1 MERRPINRSIQSM
14 TDGLPEVPPTEVV
27 VEKHSET
34 TRQEPTPMSDED
46 WAKEIEREKAE
57 QEVVLKKLEAE
68 EKAVA
73 ETNTAVKEE
82 NTVVKEVQQRES
94 QDAQK
99 IAELEKQLAALKAQQ
114 VKAAQESPNVPPT
127 SQIKQKPAE
136 PKQSAQPNPTHPFE
150 KLQQDELGA
159 SLSQS
164 TSEIRDPK
172 EETVD
177 PIQKKHDEIAA
188 KNNCSSRV
196 FTDNGTEDDLD
207 NAIITYDREDQR
219 DDAAKEEAPS
229 PGIVAMTL
237 CAQVGQKTKQ
247 ARMMNRYIK
256 ELEKLN
262 QKFEILSE
270 SVLRL
275 SKITPRIPK
284 SDKAGP
290 IHLSGDTAK
299 IAVLSRTQGLYR
311 IMLYNSGFWVTV
323 RPITVSDASAF
334 VHEVDNDFK
343 ELGRILGGQFHLV
356 LGAYLKQ
363 KVLEILP
370 NVIISSNLEDWD
382 QPDILGEAI
391 SMQDYDTI
399 LWGICCSMYK
409 DGIGIGVHC
418 TNMDCRHVDNNQYV
432 DLTKACY
439 INPDVFNEEAM
450 AWMRDTRTT
459 RTLDDC
465 IRYRNS
471 ILKSTKTLPVDD
483 GRVMIHM
490 HVPSIQTYT
499 KRSIELIGKMQAAIY
514 RAKTRKNQELQN
526 QVIFHIYKMLAPW
539 ISSIVYKNEGDSDVV
554 IEGYDA
560 ICADLEARADQDH
573 TLYSKL
579 EEYIRDTKC
588 SMYCLTSIE
597 CPKCH
602 KKPNLNSEG
611 LFPLD
616 VEYLFFG
623 LTCLKLEQTGA
634 QL

>member
-1 MERRPINRSIQSM
+1 
-14 TDGLPEVPPTEVV
+14 
-27 VEKHSET
+27 
-34 TRQEPTPMSDED
+34 MS
-46 WAKEIEREKAE
+46 
-57 QEVVLKKLEAE
+57 
-68 EKAVA
+68 
-73 ETNTAVKEE
+73 
-82 NTVVKEVQQRES
+82 
-94 QDAQK
+94 
-99 IAELEKQLAALKAQQ
+99 
-114 VKAAQESPNVPPT
+114 
-127 SQIKQKPAE
+127 
-136 PKQSAQPNPTHPFE
+136 
-150 KLQQDELGA
+150 
-159 SLSQS
+159 
-164 TSEIRDPK
+164 
-172 EETVD
+172 
-177 PIQKKHDEIAA
+177 
-188 KNNCSSRV
+188 
-196 FTDNGTEDDLD
+196 
-207 NAIITYDREDQR
+207 
-219 DDAAKEEAPS
+219 
-229 PGIVAMTL
+229 L

-247 ARMMNRYIK
+247 ARMMNRYIT
-256 ELEKLN
+256 ELEQLN
-262 QKFEILSE
+262 QKFEHLSE
-270 SVLRL
+270 NVLRL
-275 SKITPRIPK
+275 SKITPRLPK
-284 SDKAGP
+284 NDKTTP
-290 IHLSGDTAK
+290 IHLSGDAAK

-311 IMLYNSGFWVTV
+311 IMLYNSGFWITV

-334 VHEVDNDFK
+334 VHEVDTDFK

-356 LGAYLKQ
+356 LSAYLKQ

-370 NVIISSNLEDWD
+370 NVIVSSNLEDWD

-391 SMQDYDTI
+391 SMHDYDTI
-399 LWGICCSMYK
+399 LWGICCSMYR

-418 TNMDCRHVDNNQYV
+418 TNMECRHTDTNQYV

-439 INPDVFNEEAM
+439 INPDVFNEAAM
-450 AWMRDTRTT
+450 VWMRDTRTT

-465 IRYRNS
+465 LKYRNV
-471 ILKSTKTLPVDD
+471 ILKSSRTIPMEDNK
-483 GRVMIHM
+483 VMIHM
-490 HVPSIQTYT
+490 RVPSIQTYT
-499 KRSIELIGKMQAAIY
+499 KRSIELIGKMQSAIY

-539 ISSIVYKNEGDSDVV
+539 ISSIVYKNETDADVV

>member
-1 MERRPINRSIQSM
+1 MERRPINRVVQPM
-14 TDGLPEVPPTEVV
+14 EDGLPEVPPTEVIV
-27 VEKHSET
+27 DKHPEPQPS
-34 TRQEPTPMSDED
+34 EPTPSAVTDED
-46 WAKEIEREKAE
+46 WAEEIEREKAE
-57 QEVVLKKLEAE
+57 QEAVLKKLAEE
-68 EKAVA
+68 EKATEQKVT
-73 ETNTAVKEE
+73 ET
-82 NTVVKEVQQRES
+82 QQHEM
-94 QDAQK
+94 QADQK
-99 IAELEKQLAALKAQQ
+99 IAELERQLAELKAQQ
-114 VKAAQESPNVPPT
+114 AKPVQEPP
-127 SQIKQKPAE
+127 KPQPQPVAPKE
-136 PKQSAQPNPTHPFE
+136 PKQEAQQPAPSAPVNPLE
-150 KLQQDELGA
+150 KLQQDELGGT
-159 SLSQS
+159 LSQN
-164 TSEIRDPK
+164 TPEVNAPK
-172 EETVD
+172 EEIVD
-177 PIQKKHDEIAA
+177 PVQKKHDEIAT
-188 KNNCSSRV
+188 KNNCSNRV

-219 DDAAKEEAPS
+219 DEEAKEESPS
-229 PGIVAMTL
+229 PGIIAMSL
-237 CAQVGQKTKQ
+237 CAQAGQKTKQ
-247 ARMMNRYIK
+247 ARMMNRYINELK
-256 ELEKLN
+256 ELN
-262 QKFEILSE
+262 QKFEILTE

-275 SKITPRIPK
+275 SKITPRLPK
-284 SDKAGP
+284 NDKTTP
-290 IHLSGDTAK
+290 IHLSGDAAK

-311 IMLYNSGFWVTV
+311 IMLYNSGFWITV
-323 RPITVSDASAF
+323 RPLTVSDASAF

-370 NVIISSNLEDWD
+370 NVIVSSNLEDWD
-382 QPDILGEAI
+382 QPDVLGEAI
-391 SMQDYDTI
+391 SMHDYDTI
-399 LWGICCSMYK
+399 LWGICCSMYR

-418 TNMDCRHVDNNQYV
+418 TNMECRHIDANQYV

-450 AWMRDTRTT
+450 TWMRDTRVN

-465 IRYRNS
+465 LRYRNT
-471 ILKSTKTLPVDD
+471 ILKSTKTLPMDD
-483 GRVMIHM
+483 NKVLIHM
-490 HVPSIQTYT
+490 RVPSIQTYT
-499 KRSIELIGKMQAAIY
+499 KRSVELIGKMQSAIY

-539 ISSIVYKNEGDSDVV
+539 ISSIVYKNESDADVV

-560 ICADLEARADQDH
+560 ICADLEARAEQDH

>member
-1 MERRPINRSIQSM
+1 MERRPINRVVQPM
-14 TDGLPEVPPTEVV
+14 EDGLPEVPPTEVIV
-27 VEKHSET
+27 DKHPEPQPS
-34 TRQEPTPMSDED
+34 EPTSSAATDED

-57 QEVVLKKLEAE
+57 QEAVLKKLAEE
-68 EKAVA
+68 EKATEQKVA
-73 ETNTAVKEE
+73 ET
-82 NTVVKEVQQRES
+82 QQHEM
-94 QDAQK
+94 QADQK
-99 IAELEKQLAALKAQQ
+99 IAELERQLAELKALQAKP
-114 VKAAQESPNVPPT
+114 VQEP
-127 SQIKQKPAE
+127 QKPQPQPVAPKE
-136 PKQSAQPNPTHPFE
+136 PKQEAQQPAPSAPVNPLE
-150 KLQQDELGA
+150 KLQQDELGGT
-159 SLSQS
+159 LSQN
-164 TSEIRDPK
+164 TPEANAPK
-172 EETVD
+172 EEIVD
-177 PIQKKHDEIAA
+177 PVQKKHDEIAT
-188 KNNCSSRV
+188 KNNCSNRV

-219 DDAAKEEAPS
+219 DEEAKEESPS
-229 PGIVAMTL
+229 PGIIAMSL
-237 CAQVGQKTKQ
+237 CAQAGQKTKQ
-247 ARMMNRYIK
+247 ARMMNRYINELK
-256 ELEKLN
+256 ELN
-262 QKFEILSE
+262 QKFEILTE

-275 SKITPRIPK
+275 SKITPRLPK
-284 SDKAGP
+284 NDKTTP
-290 IHLSGDTAK
+290 IHLSGDAAK

-311 IMLYNSGFWVTV
+311 IMLYNSGFWITV
-323 RPITVSDASAF
+323 RPLTVSDASAF

-370 NVIISSNLEDWD
+370 NVIVSSNLEDWD
-382 QPDILGEAI
+382 QPDVLGEAI
-391 SMQDYDTI
+391 SMHDYDTI
-399 LWGICCSMYK
+399 LWGICCSMYR

-418 TNMDCRHVDNNQYV
+418 TNMECRHIDANQYV

-450 AWMRDTRTT
+450 TWMRDTRVN

-465 IRYRNS
+465 LRYRNT
-471 ILKSTKTLPVDD
+471 ILKSTKTLPMDD
-483 GRVMIHM
+483 NKVLIHM
-490 HVPSIQTYT
+490 RVPSIQTYT
-499 KRSIELIGKMQAAIY
+499 KRSVELIGKMQSAIY

-539 ISSIVYKNEGDSDVV
+539 ISSIVYKNESDADVV

-560 ICADLEARADQDH
+560 ICADLEARAEQDH

>member
-1 MERRPINRSIQSM
+1 MERRPINRVVQPM
-14 TDGLPEVPPTEVV
+14 EDGLPEVPPTEVIV
-27 VEKHSET
+27 DKHPEPQPS
-34 TRQEPTPMSDED
+34 EPTPSAVTDED

-57 QEVVLKKLEAE
+57 QEAVLKKLAEE
-68 EKAVA
+68 EKATEQKVT
-73 ETNTAVKEE
+73 ET
-82 NTVVKEVQQRES
+82 QQHEM
-94 QDAQK
+94 QADQK
-99 IAELEKQLAALKAQQ
+99 IAELERQLAELKAQQ
-114 VKAAQESPNVPPT
+114 AKPVQEPP
-127 SQIKQKPAE
+127 KPQPQPVAPKE
-136 PKQSAQPNPTHPFE
+136 PKQEAQQPAPSAPVNPLE
-150 KLQQDELGA
+150 KLQQDELGGT
-159 SLSQS
+159 LSQN
-164 TSEIRDPK
+164 TPEANAPK
-172 EETVD
+172 EEIVD
-177 PIQKKHDEIAA
+177 PVQKKHDEIAT
-188 KNNCSSRV
+188 KNNCSNRV

-219 DDAAKEEAPS
+219 DEEAKEESPS
-229 PGIVAMTL
+229 PGIIAMSL
-237 CAQVGQKTKQ
+237 CAQAGQKTKQ
-247 ARMMNRYIK
+247 ARMMNRYLNELK
-256 ELEKLN
+256 ELN
-262 QKFEILSE
+262 QKFEILTE

-275 SKITPRIPK
+275 SKITPRLPK
-284 SDKAGP
+284 NDKTTP
-290 IHLSGDTAK
+290 IHLSGDAAK

-311 IMLYNSGFWVTV
+311 IMLYNSGFWITV
-323 RPITVSDASAF
+323 RPLTVSDASAF

-370 NVIISSNLEDWD
+370 NVIVSSNLEDWD
-382 QPDILGEAI
+382 QPDVLGEAI
-391 SMQDYDTI
+391 SMHDYDTI
-399 LWGICCSMYK
+399 LWGICCSMYR

-418 TNMDCRHVDNNQYV
+418 TNMECRHIDANQYV

-450 AWMRDTRTT
+450 TWMRDTRVN

-465 IRYRNS
+465 LRYRNT
-471 ILKSTKTLPVDD
+471 ILKSTKTLPMDD
-483 GRVMIHM
+483 NKVLIHM
-490 HVPSIQTYT
+490 RVPSIQTYT
-499 KRSIELIGKMQAAIY
+499 KRSVELIGKMQSAIY

-539 ISSIVYKNEGDSDVV
+539 ISSIVYKNESDADVV

-560 ICADLEARADQDH
+560 ICADLEARAEQDH

>member
-1 MERRPINRSIQSM
+1 MERRPINRVVQPM
-14 TDGLPEVPPTEVV
+14 EDGLPEVPPTEVIV
-27 VEKHSET
+27 DKHPEPQPS
-34 TRQEPTPMSDED
+34 EPTPSAVTDED

-57 QEVVLKKLEAE
+57 QEAVLKKLAEE
-68 EKAVA
+68 EKATEQKVA
-73 ETNTAVKEE
+73 ETQQH
-82 NTVVKEVQQRES
+82 EVQTG
-94 QDAQK
+94 QK
-99 IAELEKQLAALKAQQ
+99 IAELERQLAELKALQAKP
-114 VKAAQESPNVPPT
+114 VQEPP
-127 SQIKQKPAE
+127 KPQEQPVAPKD
-136 PKQSAQPNPTHPFE
+136 PKQEAQQPAPSAPVNPLE
-150 KLQQDELGA
+150 KLQQDELGGT
-159 SLSQS
+159 LSQN
-164 TSEIRDPK
+164 TPEANAPK
-172 EETVD
+172 EEIVD
-177 PIQKKHDEIAA
+177 PVQKKHDEIAT
-188 KNNCSSRV
+188 KNNCSNRV

-219 DDAAKEEAPS
+219 DEEAKEESPS
-229 PGIVAMTL
+229 PGIIAMSL
-237 CAQVGQKTKQ
+237 CAQAGQKTKQ
-247 ARMMNRYIK
+247 ARMMNRYINELK
-256 ELEKLN
+256 ELN
-262 QKFEILSE
+262 QKFEILTE

-275 SKITPRIPK
+275 SKITPRLPK
-284 SDKAGP
+284 NDKTTP
-290 IHLSGDTAK
+290 IHLSGDAAK

-311 IMLYNSGFWVTV
+311 IMLYNSGFWITV
-323 RPITVSDASAF
+323 RPLTVSDASAF

-370 NVIISSNLEDWD
+370 NVIVSSNLEDWD
-382 QPDILGEAI
+382 QPDVLGEAI
-391 SMQDYDTI
+391 SMHDYDTI
-399 LWGICCSMYK
+399 LWGICCSMYR

-418 TNMDCRHVDNNQYV
+418 TNMECRHIDANQYV

-450 AWMRDTRTT
+450 TWMRDTRVN

-465 IRYRNS
+465 LRYRNT
-471 ILKSTKTLPVDD
+471 ILKSTKTLPMDD
-483 GRVMIHM
+483 NKVLIHM
-490 HVPSIQTYT
+490 RVPSIQTYT
-499 KRSIELIGKMQAAIY
+499 KRSVELIGKMQSAIY

-539 ISSIVYKNEGDSDVV
+539 ISSIVYKNESDADVV

-560 ICADLEARADQDH
+560 ICADLEARAEQDH

>member
-1 MERRPINRSIQSM
+1 MERRPINRVVQPM
-14 TDGLPEVPPTEVV
+14 EDGLPEVPPTEVV
-27 VEKHSET
+27 VDKRPEPKSSE
-34 TRQEPTPMSDED
+34 PVASVMSDDD
-46 WAKEIEREKAE
+46 WAKEIEKEKAE
-57 QEVVLKKLEAE
+57 QEAVLKKLEE
-68 EKAVA
+68 
-73 ETNTAVKEE
+73 EE
-82 NTVVKEVQQRES
+82 NATEQKVAEVQQHDT
-94 QDAQK
+94 QADQK
-99 IAELEKQLAALKAQQ
+99 IAELERQLAELKAQQ
-114 VKAAQESPNVPPT
+114 AKPTVQEQPKVTATP
-127 SQIKQKPAE
+127 KPE
-136 PKQSAQPNPTHPFE
+136 PKKEEPQQSAPSDPMNPFE
-150 KLQQDELGA
+150 KLQKDELGGN
-159 SLSQS
+159 LSK
-164 TSEIRDPK
+164 PK
-172 EETVD
+172 TEVNTPTEESVD
-177 PIQKKHDEIAA
+177 PVQKKHEEIAT
-188 KNNCSSRV
+188 KNNCSNRV

-219 DDAAKEEAPS
+219 DEDTKEETPS
-229 PGIVAMTL
+229 PGIIAMSL
-237 CAQVGQKTKQ
+237 CAQAGQKTKQ
-247 ARMMNRYIK
+247 ARMMNRYIN
-256 ELEKLN
+256 ELEKMN

-270 SVLRL
+270 SILRL
-275 SKITPRIPK
+275 SKITPRLPK
-284 SDKAGP
+284 NDKTTP
-290 IHLSGDTAK
+290 IHLSGDAAK

-311 IMLYNSGFWVTV
+311 IMLYNSGFWITV

-382 QPDILGEAI
+382 QPDVLGEAI
-391 SMQDYDTI
+391 SMHDYDTI
-399 LWGICCSMYK
+399 LWGICCSMYR

-418 TNMDCRHVDNNQYV
+418 TNMECRHVDTNQYV

-439 INPDVFNEEAM
+439 INPDVFNAEAM
-450 AWMRDTRTT
+450 EWMRDTRTT

-465 IRYRNS
+465 LKYRNV
-471 ILKSTKTLPVDD
+471 ILKSTKTLPMENNK
-483 GRVMIHM
+483 VMIHM
-490 HVPSIQTYT
+490 RVPSLQTYT
-499 KRSIELIGKMQAAIY
+499 KRSVELIGKMQSAIY
-514 RAKTRKNQELQN
+514 RAKTRQNQELQN

-539 ISSIVYKNEGDSDVV
+539 ISSIVYKNEADADVV

-560 ICADLEARADQDH
+560 ICADLEARAEQDH
-573 TLYSKL
+573 TLYSQL

>member
-1 MERRPINRSIQSM
+1 MERRPINRVVQPM
-14 TDGLPEVPPTEVV
+14 EDGLPEVPPTEVIV
-27 VEKHSET
+27 DKHPEPQPS
-34 TRQEPTPMSDED
+34 EPTPSAVTDED

-57 QEVVLKKLEAE
+57 QEAVLKKLAEE
-68 EKAVA
+68 EKATEQKVA
-73 ETNTAVKEE
+73 ETQQH
-82 NTVVKEVQQRES
+82 EVQA
-94 QDAQK
+94 DQK
-99 IAELEKQLAALKAQQ
+99 IAELERQLAELKALQAKP
-114 VKAAQESPNVPPT
+114 VQEPP
-127 SQIKQKPAE
+127 KPQPVAPKE
-136 PKQSAQPNPTHPFE
+136 PKQEAQQPAPSTSVNPLE
-150 KLQQDELGA
+150 KLQQDELGGT
-159 SLSQS
+159 LSQN
-164 TSEIRDPK
+164 TPEANAPK
-172 EETVD
+172 EEIVD
-177 PIQKKHDEIAA
+177 PVQKKHDEIAT
-188 KNNCSSRV
+188 KNNCSNRV

-219 DDAAKEEAPS
+219 DEEAKEESPS
-229 PGIVAMTL
+229 PGIIAMSL
-237 CAQVGQKTKQ
+237 CAQAGQKTKQ
-247 ARMMNRYIK
+247 ARMMNRYINELK
-256 ELEKLN
+256 ELN
-262 QKFEILSE
+262 QKFEILTE

-275 SKITPRIPK
+275 SKITPRLPK
-284 SDKAGP
+284 NDKTTP
-290 IHLSGDTAK
+290 IHLSGDAAK

-311 IMLYNSGFWVTV
+311 IMLYNSGFWITV
-323 RPITVSDASAF
+323 RPLTVSDASSF

-370 NVIISSNLEDWD
+370 NVIVSSNLEDWD
-382 QPDILGEAI
+382 QPDVLGEAI
-391 SMQDYDTI
+391 SMHDYDTI
-399 LWGICCSMYK
+399 LWGICCSMYR

-418 TNMDCRHVDNNQYV
+418 TNMECRHIDANQYV

-450 AWMRDTRTT
+450 TWMRDTRVN

-465 IRYRNS
+465 LRYRNT
-471 ILKSTKTLPVDD
+471 ILKSTKTLPMDD
-483 GRVMIHM
+483 NKVLIHM
-490 HVPSIQTYT
+490 RVPSIQTYT
-499 KRSIELIGKMQAAIY
+499 KRSVELIGKMQSAIY

-539 ISSIVYKNEGDSDVV
+539 ISSIVYKNESDADVV

-560 ICADLEARADQDH
+560 ICADLEARAEQDH

>member
-1 MERRPINRSIQSM
+1 MERRPINRVVQPM
-14 TDGLPEVPPTEVV
+14 EDGLPEVPPTEVIV
-27 VEKHSET
+27 DKHPEPQPS
-34 TRQEPTPMSDED
+34 EPTPSAVTDED

-57 QEVVLKKLEAE
+57 QEAVLKKLAEE
-68 EKAVA
+68 EKATEQKVT
-73 ETNTAVKEE
+73 ET
-82 NTVVKEVQQRES
+82 QQHEM
-94 QDAQK
+94 QADQK
-99 IAELEKQLAALKAQQ
+99 IAELERQLAELKAQQ
-114 VKAAQESPNVPPT
+114 AKPVQEPP
-127 SQIKQKPAE
+127 KPQPQPVAPKE
-136 PKQSAQPNPTHPFE
+136 PKQEAQQPAPSAPVNPLE
-150 KLQQDELGA
+150 KLQQDELGGT
-159 SLSQS
+159 LSQN
-164 TSEIRDPK
+164 TPEVNAPK
-172 EETVD
+172 EEIVD
-177 PIQKKHDEIAA
+177 PVQKKHDEIAT
-188 KNNCSSRV
+188 KNNCSNRV

-219 DDAAKEEAPS
+219 DEEAKEESPS
-229 PGIVAMTL
+229 PGIIAMSL
-237 CAQVGQKTKQ
+237 CAQAGQKTKQ
-247 ARMMNRYIK
+247 ARMMNRYINELK
-256 ELEKLN
+256 ELN
-262 QKFEILSE
+262 QKFEILTE

-275 SKITPRIPK
+275 SKITPRLPK
-284 SDKAGP
+284 NDKTTP
-290 IHLSGDTAK
+290 IHLSGDAAK

-311 IMLYNSGFWVTV
+311 IMLYNSGFWITV
-323 RPITVSDASAF
+323 RPLTVSDASAF

-370 NVIISSNLEDWD
+370 NVIVSSNLEDWD
-382 QPDILGEAI
+382 QPDVLGEAI
-391 SMQDYDTI
+391 SMHDYDTI
-399 LWGICCSMYK
+399 LWGICCSMYR

-418 TNMDCRHVDNNQYV
+418 TNMECRHIDANQYV

-450 AWMRDTRTT
+450 TWMRDTRVN

-465 IRYRNS
+465 LRYRNT
-471 ILKSTKTLPVDD
+471 ILKSTKTLPMDD
-483 GRVMIHM
+483 NKVLIHM
-490 HVPSIQTYT
+490 RVPSIQTYT
-499 KRSIELIGKMQAAIY
+499 KRSVELIGKMQSAIY

-539 ISSIVYKNEGDSDVV
+539 ISSIVYKNESDADVV

-560 ICADLEARADQDH
+560 ICADLEARAEQDH

>member
-1 MERRPINRSIQSM
+1 MERRPINRVVQPM
-14 TDGLPEVPPTEVV
+14 EDGLPEVPPTEVIV
-27 VEKHSET
+27 DKHPEPQPS
-34 TRQEPTPMSDED
+34 EPTPSAVTDED

-57 QEVVLKKLEAE
+57 QEAVLKKLAEE
-68 EKAVA
+68 EKATEQKVA
-73 ETNTAVKEE
+73 ETQQH
-82 NTVVKEVQQRES
+82 EVQA
-94 QDAQK
+94 DQK
-99 IAELEKQLAALKAQQ
+99 IAELERQLAELKALQAKP
-114 VKAAQESPNVPPT
+114 VQEPP
-127 SQIKQKPAE
+127 KPQPQPVAPKD
-136 PKQSAQPNPTHPFE
+136 PKQEAQQPAPSTSVNPLE
-150 KLQQDELGA
+150 KLQQDELGGT
-159 SLSQS
+159 LSQN
-164 TSEIRDPK
+164 TPEVNAPK
-172 EETVD
+172 EEIVD
-177 PIQKKHDEIAA
+177 PVQKKHDEIAT
-188 KNNCSSRV
+188 KNNCSNRV

-219 DDAAKEEAPS
+219 DEEAKEESPS
-229 PGIVAMTL
+229 PGIIAMSL
-237 CAQVGQKTKQ
+237 CAQAGQKTKQ
-247 ARMMNRYIK
+247 ARMMNRYLNELK
-256 ELEKLN
+256 ELN
-262 QKFEILSE
+262 QKFEILTE

-275 SKITPRIPK
+275 SKITPRLPK
-284 SDKAGP
+284 NDKTTP
-290 IHLSGDTAK
+290 IHLSGDAAK

-311 IMLYNSGFWVTV
+311 IMLYNSGFWITV
-323 RPITVSDASAF
+323 RPLTVSDASAF

-370 NVIISSNLEDWD
+370 NVIVSSNLEDWD
-382 QPDILGEAI
+382 QPDVLGEAI
-391 SMQDYDTI
+391 SMHDYDTI
-399 LWGICCSMYK
+399 LWGICCSMYR

-418 TNMDCRHVDNNQYV
+418 TNMECRHIDANQYV

-450 AWMRDTRTT
+450 TWMRDTRVN

-465 IRYRNS
+465 LRYRNT
-471 ILKSTKTLPVDD
+471 ILKSTKTLPMDD
-483 GRVMIHM
+483 NKVLIHM
-490 HVPSIQTYT
+490 RVPSIQTYT
-499 KRSIELIGKMQAAIY
+499 KRSVELIGKMQSAIY

-539 ISSIVYKNEGDSDVV
+539 ISSIVYKNESDADVV

-560 ICADLEARADQDH
+560 ICADLEARAEQDH

>member
-1 MERRPINRSIQSM
+1 MERRPINRVVQPM
-14 TDGLPEVPPTEVV
+14 EDGLPEVPPTEVIV
-27 VEKHSET
+27 DKHPEPQPS
-34 TRQEPTPMSDED
+34 EPTPSAVTDED

-57 QEVVLKKLEAE
+57 QEAVLKKLAE
-68 EKAVA
+68 EENATEQKVA
-73 ETNTAVKEE
+73 ETQQH
-82 NTVVKEVQQRES
+82 EVQA
-94 QDAQK
+94 DQK
-99 IAELEKQLAALKAQQ
+99 IAELERQLAELKAQQ
-114 VKAAQESPNVPPT
+114 AKPVQEPP
-127 SQIKQKPAE
+127 KPQPQPVAPKE
-136 PKQSAQPNPTHPFE
+136 PKQEAQQPAPSAPVNPLE
-150 KLQQDELGA
+150 KLQQDELGGT
-159 SLSQS
+159 LSQN
-164 TSEIRDPK
+164 TPEANAPK
-172 EETVD
+172 EEIVD
-177 PIQKKHDEIAA
+177 PVQKKHDEIAT
-188 KNNCSSRV
+188 KNNCSNRV

-219 DDAAKEEAPS
+219 DEEAKEESPS
-229 PGIVAMTL
+229 PGIIAMSL
-237 CAQVGQKTKQ
+237 CAQAGQKTKQ
-247 ARMMNRYIK
+247 ARMMNRYLNELK
-256 ELEKLN
+256 ELN
-262 QKFEILSE
+262 QKFEILTE

-275 SKITPRIPK
+275 SKITPRLPK
-284 SDKAGP
+284 NDKTTP
-290 IHLSGDTAK
+290 IHLSGDAAK

-311 IMLYNSGFWVTV
+311 IMLYNSGFWITV
-323 RPITVSDASAF
+323 RPLTVSDASAF

-370 NVIISSNLEDWD
+370 NVIVSSNLEDWD
-382 QPDILGEAI
+382 QPDVLGEAI
-391 SMQDYDTI
+391 SMHDYDTI
-399 LWGICCSMYK
+399 LWGICCSMYR

-418 TNMDCRHVDNNQYV
+418 TNMECRHIDANQYV

-450 AWMRDTRTT
+450 TWMRDTRVN

-465 IRYRNS
+465 LRYRNT
-471 ILKSTKTLPVDD
+471 ILKSTKTLPMDD
-483 GRVMIHM
+483 NKVLIHM
-490 HVPSIQTYT
+490 RVPSIQTYT
-499 KRSIELIGKMQAAIY
+499 KRSVELIGKMQSAIY

-539 ISSIVYKNEGDSDVV
+539 ISSIVYKNESDADVV

-560 ICADLEARADQDH
+560 ICADLEARAEQDH

>member
-1 MERRPINRSIQSM
+1 MERRPINRVVQPM
-14 TDGLPEVPPTEVV
+14 EDGLPEVPPTEVIV
-27 VEKHSET
+27 DKHPEPQPS
-34 TRQEPTPMSDED
+34 EPTPSAVTDED

-57 QEVVLKKLEAE
+57 QEAVLKKLEE
-68 EKAVA
+68 EENATEQKVA
-73 ETNTAVKEE
+73 ETQQH
-82 NTVVKEVQQRES
+82 EVQA
-94 QDAQK
+94 DQK
-99 IAELEKQLAALKAQQ
+99 IAELERQLAELKAQQ
-114 VKAAQESPNVPPT
+114 AKPVQEPP
-127 SQIKQKPAE
+127 KPQPQPVAPKE
-136 PKQSAQPNPTHPFE
+136 PKQEAQQPAPSAPVNPLE
-150 KLQQDELGA
+150 KLQQDELGGT
-159 SLSQS
+159 LSQN
-164 TSEIRDPK
+164 TPEVNAPK
-172 EETVD
+172 EEIVD
-177 PIQKKHDEIAA
+177 PVQKKHDEIAT
-188 KNNCSSRV
+188 KNNCSNRV

-219 DDAAKEEAPS
+219 DEEAKEESPS
-229 PGIVAMTL
+229 PGIIAMSL
-237 CAQVGQKTKQ
+237 CAQAGQKTKQ
-247 ARMMNRYIK
+247 ARMMNRYINELK
-256 ELEKLN
+256 ELN
-262 QKFEILSE
+262 QKFEILTE

-275 SKITPRIPK
+275 SKITPRLPK
-284 SDKAGP
+284 NDKTTP
-290 IHLSGDTAK
+290 IHLSGDAAK

-311 IMLYNSGFWVTV
+311 IMLYNSGFWITV
-323 RPITVSDASAF
+323 RPLTVSDASAF

-370 NVIISSNLEDWD
+370 NVIVSSNLEDWD
-382 QPDILGEAI
+382 QPDVLGEAI
-391 SMQDYDTI
+391 SMHDYDTI
-399 LWGICCSMYK
+399 LWGICCSMYR

-418 TNMDCRHVDNNQYV
+418 TNMECRHIDANQYV

-450 AWMRDTRTT
+450 TWMRDTRVN

-465 IRYRNS
+465 LRYRNT
-471 ILKSTKTLPVDD
+471 ILKSTKTLPMDD
-483 GRVMIHM
+483 NKVLIHM
-490 HVPSIQTYT
+490 RVPSIQTYT
-499 KRSIELIGKMQAAIY
+499 KRSVELIGKMQSAIY

-539 ISSIVYKNEGDSDVV
+539 ISSIVYKNESDADVV

-560 ICADLEARADQDH
+560 ICADLEARAEQDH

>member
-1 MERRPINRSIQSM
+1 MERRPINRVVQPM
-14 TDGLPEVPPTEVV
+14 EDGLPEVPPTEVIV
-27 VEKHSET
+27 DKHPEPQPS
-34 TRQEPTPMSDED
+34 EPTPSAVTDED

-57 QEVVLKKLEAE
+57 QEAVLKKLEE
-68 EKAVA
+68 EENATEQKVA
-73 ETNTAVKEE
+73 ETQQH
-82 NTVVKEVQQRES
+82 EVQA
-94 QDAQK
+94 DQK
-99 IAELEKQLAALKAQQ
+99 IAELERQLAELKAQQ
-114 VKAAQESPNVPPT
+114 AKPVQEPP
-127 SQIKQKPAE
+127 KPQPQPVAPKD
-136 PKQSAQPNPTHPFE
+136 PKQEAQQPAPSAPVNPLE
-150 KLQQDELGA
+150 KLQQDELGGT
-159 SLSQS
+159 LSQN
-164 TSEIRDPK
+164 TPEANAPK
-172 EETVD
+172 EEIVD
-177 PIQKKHDEIAA
+177 PVQKKHDEIAT
-188 KNNCSSRV
+188 KNNCSNRV

-219 DDAAKEEAPS
+219 DEEAKEESPS
-229 PGIVAMTL
+229 PGIIAMSL
-237 CAQVGQKTKQ
+237 CAQAGQKTKQ
-247 ARMMNRYIK
+247 ARMMNRYLNELK
-256 ELEKLN
+256 ELN
-262 QKFEILSE
+262 QKFEILTE

-275 SKITPRIPK
+275 SKITPRLPK
-284 SDKAGP
+284 NDKTTP
-290 IHLSGDTAK
+290 IHLSGDAAK

-311 IMLYNSGFWVTV
+311 IMLYNSGFWITV
-323 RPITVSDASAF
+323 RPLTVSDASAF

-370 NVIISSNLEDWD
+370 NVIVSSNLEDWD
-382 QPDILGEAI
+382 QPDVLGEAI
-391 SMQDYDTI
+391 SMHDYDTI
-399 LWGICCSMYK
+399 LWGICCSMYR

-418 TNMDCRHVDNNQYV
+418 TNMECRHIDANQYV

-450 AWMRDTRTT
+450 TWMRDTRVN

-465 IRYRNS
+465 LRYRNT
-471 ILKSTKTLPVDD
+471 ILKSTKTLPMDD
-483 GRVMIHM
+483 NKVLIHM
-490 HVPSIQTYT
+490 RVPSIQTYT
-499 KRSIELIGKMQAAIY
+499 KRSVELIGKMQSAIY

-539 ISSIVYKNEGDSDVV
+539 ISSIVYKNESDADVV

-560 ICADLEARADQDH
+560 ICADLEARAEQDH

>member
-1 MERRPINRSIQSM
+1 MERRPINRVVQPM
-14 TDGLPEVPPTEVV
+14 EDGLPEVPPTEVIV
-27 VEKHSET
+27 DKHPEPQPS
-34 TRQEPTPMSDED
+34 EPTPSAVTDED

-57 QEVVLKKLEAE
+57 QEAVLKKLAEE
-68 EKAVA
+68 EKATEQKVA
-73 ETNTAVKEE
+73 ET
-82 NTVVKEVQQRES
+82 QQHEM
-94 QDAQK
+94 QADQK
-99 IAELEKQLAALKAQQ
+99 IAELERQLAELKALQAKP
-114 VKAAQESPNVPPT
+114 VQEPP
-127 SQIKQKPAE
+127 KPQPQPVAPKE
-136 PKQSAQPNPTHPFE
+136 PKQEAQQPAPSAPVNPLE
-150 KLQQDELGA
+150 KLQQDELGGT
-159 SLSQS
+159 LSQN
-164 TSEIRDPK
+164 TPEANAPK
-172 EETVD
+172 EEIVD
-177 PIQKKHDEIAA
+177 PVQKKHDEIAT
-188 KNNCSSRV
+188 KNNCSNRV

-219 DDAAKEEAPS
+219 DEEAKEESPS
-229 PGIVAMTL
+229 PGIIAMSL
-237 CAQVGQKTKQ
+237 CAQAGQKTKQ
-247 ARMMNRYIK
+247 ARMMNRYINELK
-256 ELEKLN
+256 ELN
-262 QKFEILSE
+262 QKFEILTE

-275 SKITPRIPK
+275 SKITPRLPK
-284 SDKAGP
+284 NDKTTP
-290 IHLSGDTAK
+290 IHLSGDAAK

-311 IMLYNSGFWVTV
+311 IMLYNSGFWITV
-323 RPITVSDASAF
+323 RPLTVSDASSF

-370 NVIISSNLEDWD
+370 NVIVSSNLEDWD
-382 QPDILGEAI
+382 QPDVLGEAI
-391 SMQDYDTI
+391 SMHDYDTI
-399 LWGICCSMYK
+399 LWGICCSMYR

-418 TNMDCRHVDNNQYV
+418 TNMECRHIDANQYV

-450 AWMRDTRTT
+450 TWMRDTRVN

-465 IRYRNS
+465 LRYRNT
-471 ILKSTKTLPVDD
+471 ILKSTKTLPMDD
-483 GRVMIHM
+483 NKVLIHM
-490 HVPSIQTYT
+490 RVPSIQTYT
-499 KRSIELIGKMQAAIY
+499 KRSVELIGKMQSAIY

-539 ISSIVYKNEGDSDVV
+539 ISSIVYKNESDADVV

-560 ICADLEARADQDH
+560 ICADLEARAEQDH

>member
-1 MERRPINRSIQSM
+1 MERRPINRVVQPM
-14 TDGLPEVPPTEVV
+14 EDGLPEVPPTEVIV
-27 VEKHSET
+27 DKHPEPQPS
-34 TRQEPTPMSDED
+34 EPTSSAATDED

-57 QEVVLKKLEAE
+57 QEAVLKKLAEE
-68 EKAVA
+68 EKATEQKVA
-73 ETNTAVKEE
+73 ET
-82 NTVVKEVQQRES
+82 QQHEM
-94 QDAQK
+94 QADQK
-99 IAELEKQLAALKAQQ
+99 IAELERQLAELKALQAKP
-114 VKAAQESPNVPPT
+114 VQEP
-127 SQIKQKPAE
+127 QKPQPQPVAPKE
-136 PKQSAQPNPTHPFE
+136 PKQEAQQPAPSAPVNPLE
-150 KLQQDELGA
+150 KLQQDELGGT
-159 SLSQS
+159 LSQN
-164 TSEIRDPK
+164 TPEANAPK
-172 EETVD
+172 EEIVD
-177 PIQKKHDEIAA
+177 PVQKKHDEIAT
-188 KNNCSSRV
+188 KNNCSNRV
-196 FTDNGTEDDLD
+196 FTDNGTENDLD

-219 DDAAKEEAPS
+219 DEEAKEESPS
-229 PGIVAMTL
+229 PGIIAMSL
-237 CAQVGQKTKQ
+237 CAQAGQKTKQ
-247 ARMMNRYIK
+247 ARMMNRYLNELK
-256 ELEKLN
+256 ELN
-262 QKFEILSE
+262 QKFEILTE

-275 SKITPRIPK
+275 SKITPRLPK
-284 SDKAGP
+284 NDKTTP
-290 IHLSGDTAK
+290 IHLSGDAAK

-311 IMLYNSGFWVTV
+311 IMLYNSGFWITV
-323 RPITVSDASAF
+323 RPLTVSDASAF

-370 NVIISSNLEDWD
+370 NVIVSSNLEDWD
-382 QPDILGEAI
+382 QPDVLGEAI
-391 SMQDYDTI
+391 SMHDYDTI
-399 LWGICCSMYK
+399 LWGICCSMYR

-418 TNMDCRHVDNNQYV
+418 TNMECRHIDANQYV

-450 AWMRDTRTT
+450 TWMRDTRVN

-465 IRYRNS
+465 LRYRNT
-471 ILKSTKTLPVDD
+471 ILKSTKTLPMDD
-483 GRVMIHM
+483 NKVLIHM
-490 HVPSIQTYT
+490 RVPSIQTYT
-499 KRSIELIGKMQAAIY
+499 KRSVELIGKMQSAIY

-539 ISSIVYKNEGDSDVV
+539 ISSIVYKNESDADVV

-560 ICADLEARADQDH
+560 ICADLEARAEQDH

>member
-1 MERRPINRSIQSM
+1 MERRPINRVVQPM
-14 TDGLPEVPPTEVV
+14 EDGLPEVPPTEVIV
-27 VEKHSET
+27 DKHPEPQPS
-34 TRQEPTPMSDED
+34 EPTPSAVTDED

-57 QEVVLKKLEAE
+57 QEAVLKKLAEE
-68 EKAVA
+68 EKATEQKVA
-73 ETNTAVKEE
+73 ET
-82 NTVVKEVQQRES
+82 QQHEM
-94 QDAQK
+94 QADQK
-99 IAELEKQLAALKAQQ
+99 IAELERQLAELKAQQ
-114 VKAAQESPNVPPT
+114 AKPVQEPP
-127 SQIKQKPAE
+127 KPQPQPVAPKE
-136 PKQSAQPNPTHPFE
+136 PKQEAQQPAPSAPVNPLE
-150 KLQQDELGA
+150 KLQQDELGGT
-159 SLSQS
+159 LSQN
-164 TSEIRDPK
+164 TPEANAPK
-172 EETVD
+172 EEIVD
-177 PIQKKHDEIAA
+177 PVQKKHDEIAT
-188 KNNCSSRV
+188 KNNCSNRV

-219 DDAAKEEAPS
+219 DEEAKEESPS
-229 PGIVAMTL
+229 PGIIAMSL
-237 CAQVGQKTKQ
+237 CAQAGQKTKQ
-247 ARMMNRYIK
+247 ARMMNRYINELK
-256 ELEKLN
+256 ELN
-262 QKFEILSE
+262 QKFEILTE

-275 SKITPRIPK
+275 SKITPRLPK
-284 SDKAGP
+284 NDKTTP
-290 IHLSGDTAK
+290 IHLSGDAAK

-311 IMLYNSGFWVTV
+311 IMLYNSGFWITV
-323 RPITVSDASAF
+323 RPLTVSDASAF

-370 NVIISSNLEDWD
+370 NVIVSSNLEDWD
-382 QPDILGEAI
+382 QPDVLGEAI
-391 SMQDYDTI
+391 SMHDYDTI
-399 LWGICCSMYK
+399 LWGICCSMYR

-418 TNMDCRHVDNNQYV
+418 TNMECRHIDANQYV

-450 AWMRDTRTT
+450 TWMRDTRVN

-465 IRYRNS
+465 LRYRNT
-471 ILKSTKTLPVDD
+471 ILKSTKTLPMDD
-483 GRVMIHM
+483 NKVLIHM
-490 HVPSIQTYT
+490 RVPSIQTYT
-499 KRSIELIGKMQAAIY
+499 KRSVELIGKMQSAIY

-539 ISSIVYKNEGDSDVV
+539 ISSIVYKNEADADVV

-560 ICADLEARADQDH
+560 ICADLEARAEQDH

>member
-1 MERRPINRSIQSM
+1 MERRPINRVVQPM
-14 TDGLPEVPPTEVV
+14 EDGLPEVPPTEVIV
-27 VEKHSET
+27 DKHPEPQPS
-34 TRQEPTPMSDED
+34 EPTPSAVTDED

-57 QEVVLKKLEAE
+57 QEAVLKKLAE
-68 EKAVA
+68 EENATEQKVA
-73 ETNTAVKEE
+73 ETQQH
-82 NTVVKEVQQRES
+82 EVQA
-94 QDAQK
+94 DQK
-99 IAELEKQLAALKAQQ
+99 IAELERQLAELKAQQ
-114 VKAAQESPNVPPT
+114 AKPVQEPP
-127 SQIKQKPAE
+127 KPQPQPVAPKE
-136 PKQSAQPNPTHPFE
+136 PKQEAQQPAPSAPVNPLE
-150 KLQQDELGA
+150 KLQQDELGGT
-159 SLSQS
+159 LSQN
-164 TSEIRDPK
+164 TPEVNAPK
-172 EETVD
+172 EEIVD
-177 PIQKKHDEIAA
+177 PVQKKHDEIAT
-188 KNNCSSRV
+188 KNNCSNRV

-219 DDAAKEEAPS
+219 DEEAKEESPS
-229 PGIVAMTL
+229 PGIIAMSL
-237 CAQVGQKTKQ
+237 CAQAGQKTKQ
-247 ARMMNRYIK
+247 ARMMNRYLNELK
-256 ELEKLN
+256 ELN
-262 QKFEILSE
+262 QKFEILTE

-275 SKITPRIPK
+275 SKITPRLPK
-284 SDKAGP
+284 NDKTTP
-290 IHLSGDTAK
+290 IHLSGDAAK

-311 IMLYNSGFWVTV
+311 IMLYNSGFWITV
-323 RPITVSDASAF
+323 RPLTVSDASAF

-370 NVIISSNLEDWD
+370 NVIVSSNLEDWD
-382 QPDILGEAI
+382 QPDVLGEAI
-391 SMQDYDTI
+391 SMHDYDTI
-399 LWGICCSMYK
+399 LWGICCSMYR

-418 TNMDCRHVDNNQYV
+418 TNMECRHIDANQYV

-450 AWMRDTRTT
+450 TWMRDTRVN

-465 IRYRNS
+465 LRYRNT
-471 ILKSTKTLPVDD
+471 ILKSTKTLPMDD
-483 GRVMIHM
+483 NKVLIHM
-490 HVPSIQTYT
+490 RVPSIQTYT
-499 KRSIELIGKMQAAIY
+499 KRSVELIGKMQSAIY

-539 ISSIVYKNEGDSDVV
+539 ISSIVYKNESDADVV

-560 ICADLEARADQDH
+560 ICADLEARAEQDH

>member
-1 MERRPINRSIQSM
+1 MERRPINRVVQPM
-14 TDGLPEVPPTEVV
+14 EDGLPEVPPTEVIV
-27 VEKHSET
+27 DKHPEPQPS
-34 TRQEPTPMSDED
+34 EPTPSAVTDED

-57 QEVVLKKLEAE
+57 QEAVLKKLAEE
-68 EKAVA
+68 EKATEQKVA
-73 ETNTAVKEE
+73 ET
-82 NTVVKEVQQRES
+82 QQHEM
-94 QDAQK
+94 QADQK
-99 IAELEKQLAALKAQQ
+99 IAELERQLAELKAQQ
-114 VKAAQESPNVPPT
+114 AKPVQEPP
-127 SQIKQKPAE
+127 KPQPQPVAPKE
-136 PKQSAQPNPTHPFE
+136 PKQEAQQPAPSAPVNPLE
-150 KLQQDELGA
+150 KLQQDELGGT
-159 SLSQS
+159 LSQN
-164 TSEIRDPK
+164 TPEANAPK
-172 EETVD
+172 EEIVD
-177 PIQKKHDEIAA
+177 PVQKKHDEIAT
-188 KNNCSSRV
+188 KNNCSNRV

-219 DDAAKEEAPS
+219 DEEAKEESPS
-229 PGIVAMTL
+229 PGIIAMSL
-237 CAQVGQKTKQ
+237 CAQAGQKTKQ
-247 ARMMNRYIK
+247 ARMMNRYINELK
-256 ELEKLN
+256 ELN
-262 QKFEILSE
+262 QKFEILTE

-275 SKITPRIPK
+275 SKITPRLPK
-284 SDKAGP
+284 NDKTTP
-290 IHLSGDTAK
+290 IHLSGDAAK

-311 IMLYNSGFWVTV
+311 IMLYNSGFWITV
-323 RPITVSDASAF
+323 RPLTVSDASAF

-370 NVIISSNLEDWD
+370 NVIVSSNLEDWD
-382 QPDILGEAI
+382 QPDVLGEAI
-391 SMQDYDTI
+391 SMHDYDTI
-399 LWGICCSMYK
+399 LWGICCSMYR

-418 TNMDCRHVDNNQYV
+418 TNMECRHIDANQYV

-450 AWMRDTRTT
+450 TWMRDTRVN

-465 IRYRNS
+465 LRYRNT
-471 ILKSTKTLPVDD
+471 ILKSTKTLPMDD
-483 GRVMIHM
+483 NKVLIHM
-490 HVPSIQTYT
+490 RVPSIQTYT
-499 KRSIELIGKMQAAIY
+499 KRSVELIGKMQSAIY

-539 ISSIVYKNEGDSDVV
+539 ISSIVYKSEADADVV

-560 ICADLEARADQDH
+560 ICADLEARAEQDH

>member
-1 MERRPINRSIQSM
+1 MERRPINRVVQPM
-14 TDGLPEVPPTEVV
+14 EDGLPEVPPTEVIV
-27 VEKHSET
+27 DKHPEPQPS
-34 TRQEPTPMSDED
+34 EPTPSAVTDED

-57 QEVVLKKLEAE
+57 QEAVLKKLAEE
-68 EKAVA
+68 EKATEQKVA
-73 ETNTAVKEE
+73 AT
-82 NTVVKEVQQRES
+82 QQHEM
-94 QDAQK
+94 QADQK
-99 IAELEKQLAALKAQQ
+99 IAELERQLAELKAQQ
-114 VKAAQESPNVPPT
+114 AKPVQEPP
-127 SQIKQKPAE
+127 KPQPQPVAPKE
-136 PKQSAQPNPTHPFE
+136 PKQEAQQPAPSAPVNPLE
-150 KLQQDELGA
+150 KLQQDELGGT
-159 SLSQS
+159 LSQN
-164 TSEIRDPK
+164 TPEANAPK
-172 EETVD
+172 EEIVD
-177 PIQKKHDEIAA
+177 PVQKKHDEIAT
-188 KNNCSSRV
+188 KNNCSNRV

-219 DDAAKEEAPS
+219 DEEAKEESPS
-229 PGIVAMTL
+229 PGIIAMSL
-237 CAQVGQKTKQ
+237 CAQAGQKTKQ
-247 ARMMNRYIK
+247 ARMMNRYLNELK
-256 ELEKLN
+256 ELN
-262 QKFEILSE
+262 QKFEILTE

-275 SKITPRIPK
+275 SKITPRLPK
-284 SDKAGP
+284 NDKTTP
-290 IHLSGDTAK
+290 IHLSGDAAK

-311 IMLYNSGFWVTV
+311 IMLYNSGFWITV
-323 RPITVSDASAF
+323 RPLTVSDASAF

-370 NVIISSNLEDWD
+370 NVIVSSNLEDWD
-382 QPDILGEAI
+382 QPDVLGEAI
-391 SMQDYDTI
+391 SMHDYDTI
-399 LWGICCSMYK
+399 LWGICCSMYR

-418 TNMDCRHVDNNQYV
+418 TNMECRHIDANQYV

-450 AWMRDTRTT
+450 TWMRDTRVN

-465 IRYRNS
+465 LRYRNT
-471 ILKSTKTLPVDD
+471 ILKSTKTLSMDD
-483 GRVMIHM
+483 NKVLIHM
-490 HVPSIQTYT
+490 RVPSIQTYT
-499 KRSIELIGKMQAAIY
+499 KRSVELIGKMQSAIY

-539 ISSIVYKNEGDSDVV
+539 ISSIVYKNEADADVV

-560 ICADLEARADQDH
+560 ICADLEARAEQDH

>member
-1 MERRPINRSIQSM
+1 MERRPINRVVQPM
-14 TDGLPEVPPTEVV
+14 EDGLPEVPPTEVIV
-27 VEKHSET
+27 DKHPEPQPS
-34 TRQEPTPMSDED
+34 EPTPSAVTDEN

-57 QEVVLKKLEAE
+57 QEAVLKKLAEE
-68 EKAVA
+68 EKATEQKVT
-73 ETNTAVKEE
+73 ET
-82 NTVVKEVQQRES
+82 QQHEM
-94 QDAQK
+94 QADQK
-99 IAELEKQLAALKAQQ
+99 IAELERQLAELKAQQ
-114 VKAAQESPNVPPT
+114 AKPVQEPP
-127 SQIKQKPAE
+127 KPQPQPVAPKE
-136 PKQSAQPNPTHPFE
+136 PKQEAQQPAPSAPVNPLE
-150 KLQQDELGA
+150 KLQQDELGGT
-159 SLSQS
+159 LSQN
-164 TSEIRDPK
+164 TPEVNAPK
-172 EETVD
+172 EEIVD
-177 PIQKKHDEIAA
+177 PVQKKHDEIAT
-188 KNNCSSRV
+188 KNNCSNRV

-219 DDAAKEEAPS
+219 DEEAKEESPS
-229 PGIVAMTL
+229 PGIIAMSL
-237 CAQVGQKTKQ
+237 CAQAGQKTKQ
-247 ARMMNRYIK
+247 ARMMNRYLNELK
-256 ELEKLN
+256 ELN
-262 QKFEILSE
+262 QKFEILTE

-275 SKITPRIPK
+275 SKITPRLPK
-284 SDKAGP
+284 NDKTTP
-290 IHLSGDTAK
+290 IHLSGDAAK

-311 IMLYNSGFWVTV
+311 IMLYNSGFWITV
-323 RPITVSDASAF
+323 RPLTVSDASAF

-370 NVIISSNLEDWD
+370 NVIVSSNLEDWD
-382 QPDILGEAI
+382 QPDVLGEAI
-391 SMQDYDTI
+391 SMHDYDTI
-399 LWGICCSMYK
+399 LWGICCSMYR

-418 TNMDCRHVDNNQYV
+418 TNMECRHIDANQYV

-450 AWMRDTRTT
+450 TWMRDTRVN

-465 IRYRNS
+465 LRYRNT
-471 ILKSTKTLPVDD
+471 ILKSTKTLPMDD
-483 GRVMIHM
+483 NKVLIHM
-490 HVPSIQTYT
+490 RVPSIQTYT
-499 KRSIELIGKMQAAIY
+499 KRSVELIGKMQSAIY

-539 ISSIVYKNEGDSDVV
+539 ISSIVYKNESDADVV

-560 ICADLEARADQDH
+560 ICADLEARAEQDH

>member
-1 MERRPINRSIQSM
+1 MERRPINRVVQPM
-14 TDGLPEVPPTEVV
+14 EDGLPEVPPTEVIV
-27 VEKHSET
+27 DKHPEPQPS
-34 TRQEPTPMSDED
+34 EPTPSAVTDED
-46 WAKEIEREKAE
+46 WAEEIEREKAE
-57 QEVVLKKLEAE
+57 QEAVLKKLAEE
-68 EKAVA
+68 EKATEQKVT
-73 ETNTAVKEE
+73 ET
-82 NTVVKEVQQRES
+82 QQHEM
-94 QDAQK
+94 QADQK
-99 IAELEKQLAALKAQQ
+99 IAELERQLAELKAQQ
-114 VKAAQESPNVPPT
+114 AKPVQEPP
-127 SQIKQKPAE
+127 KPQPQPVAPKE
-136 PKQSAQPNPTHPFE
+136 PKQEAQQPAPSAPVNPLE
-150 KLQQDELGA
+150 KLQQDELGGT
-159 SLSQS
+159 LSQN
-164 TSEIRDPK
+164 TPEVNAPK
-172 EETVD
+172 EEIVD
-177 PIQKKHDEIAA
+177 PVQKKHDEIAT
-188 KNNCSSRV
+188 KNNCSNRV

-219 DDAAKEEAPS
+219 DEEAKEESPS
-229 PGIVAMTL
+229 PGIIAMSL
-237 CAQVGQKTKQ
+237 CAQAGQKTKQ
-247 ARMMNRYIK
+247 ARMMNRYINELK
-256 ELEKLN
+256 ELN
-262 QKFEILSE
+262 QKFEILTE

-275 SKITPRIPK
+275 SKITPRLPK
-284 SDKAGP
+284 NDKTTP
-290 IHLSGDTAK
+290 IHLSGDAAK

-311 IMLYNSGFWVTV
+311 IMLYNSGFWITV
-323 RPITVSDASAF
+323 RPLTVSDASAF

-370 NVIISSNLEDWD
+370 NVIVSSNLEDWD
-382 QPDILGEAI
+382 QPDVLGEAI
-391 SMQDYDTI
+391 SMHDYDTI
-399 LWGICCSMYK
+399 LWGICCSMYR

-418 TNMDCRHVDNNQYV
+418 TNMECRHIDANQYV

-450 AWMRDTRTT
+450 TWMRDTRVN

-465 IRYRNS
+465 LRYRNA
-471 ILKSTKTLPVDD
+471 ILKSTKTLPMDD
-483 GRVMIHM
+483 NKVLIHM
-490 HVPSIQTYT
+490 RVPSIQTYT
-499 KRSIELIGKMQAAIY
+499 KRSVELIGKMQSAIY

-539 ISSIVYKNEGDSDVV
+539 ISSIVYKNESDADVV

-560 ICADLEARADQDH
+560 ICADLEARAEQDH

>member
-1 MERRPINRSIQSM
+1 MERRPINRVVQPM
-14 TDGLPEVPPTEVV
+14 EDGLPEVPPTEAIVD
-27 VEKHSET
+27 KHPEPQPS
-34 TRQEPTPMSDED
+34 EPTPSAVTDED

-57 QEVVLKKLEAE
+57 QEAVLKKLAEE
-68 EKAVA
+68 EKATEQKVT
-73 ETNTAVKEE
+73 ET
-82 NTVVKEVQQRES
+82 QQHEM
-94 QDAQK
+94 QADQK
-99 IAELEKQLAALKAQQ
+99 IAELERQLAELKAQQ
-114 VKAAQESPNVPPT
+114 AKPVQEPP
-127 SQIKQKPAE
+127 KPQPQPVAPKE
-136 PKQSAQPNPTHPFE
+136 PKQEAQQPAPSAPVNPLE
-150 KLQQDELGA
+150 KLQQDELGGT
-159 SLSQS
+159 LSQN
-164 TSEIRDPK
+164 TPEANAPK
-172 EETVD
+172 EEIVD
-177 PIQKKHDEIAA
+177 PVQKKHDEIAT
-188 KNNCSSRV
+188 KNNCSNRV

-219 DDAAKEEAPS
+219 DEEAKEESPS
-229 PGIVAMTL
+229 PGIIAMSL
-237 CAQVGQKTKQ
+237 CAQAGQKTKQ
-247 ARMMNRYIK
+247 ARMMNRYLNELK
-256 ELEKLN
+256 ELN
-262 QKFEILSE
+262 QKFEILTE

-275 SKITPRIPK
+275 SKITPRLPK
-284 SDKAGP
+284 NDKTTP
-290 IHLSGDTAK
+290 IHLSGDAAK

-311 IMLYNSGFWVTV
+311 IMLYNSGFWITV
-323 RPITVSDASAF
+323 RPLTVSDASAF

-370 NVIISSNLEDWD
+370 NVIVSSNLEDWD
-382 QPDILGEAI
+382 QPDVLGEAI
-391 SMQDYDTI
+391 SMHDYDTI
-399 LWGICCSMYK
+399 LWGICCSMYR

-418 TNMDCRHVDNNQYV
+418 TNMECRHIDANQYV

-450 AWMRDTRTT
+450 TWMRDTRVN

-465 IRYRNS
+465 LRYRNT
-471 ILKSTKTLPVDD
+471 ILKSTKTLPMDD
-483 GRVMIHM
+483 NKVLIHM
-490 HVPSIQTYT
+490 RVPSIQTYT
-499 KRSIELIGKMQAAIY
+499 KRSVELIGKMQSAIY

-539 ISSIVYKNEGDSDVV
+539 ISSIVYKNESDADVV

-560 ICADLEARADQDH
+560 ICADLEARAEQDH

>member
-1 MERRPINRSIQSM
+1 MERRPINRVVQPM
-14 TDGLPEVPPTEVV
+14 EDGLPEVPPTEVIV
-27 VEKHSET
+27 DKHPEPQPS
-34 TRQEPTPMSDED
+34 EPTPSAVTDED

-57 QEVVLKKLEAE
+57 QEAVLKKLAEE
-68 EKAVA
+68 EKATEQKVT
-73 ETNTAVKEE
+73 ET
-82 NTVVKEVQQRES
+82 QQHEM
-94 QDAQK
+94 QADQK
-99 IAELEKQLAALKAQQ
+99 IAELERQLAELKAQQ
-114 VKAAQESPNVPPT
+114 AKPVQEPP
-127 SQIKQKPAE
+127 KPQPQPVAPKE
-136 PKQSAQPNPTHPFE
+136 PKQEAQQPAPSAPVNPLE
-150 KLQQDELGA
+150 KLQQDELGGT
-159 SLSQS
+159 LSQN
-164 TSEIRDPK
+164 TPEANAPK
-172 EETVD
+172 EEIVD
-177 PIQKKHDEIAA
+177 PVQKKHDEIAT
-188 KNNCSSRV
+188 KNNCSNRV

-219 DDAAKEEAPS
+219 DEEAKEESPS
-229 PGIVAMTL
+229 PGIIAMSL
-237 CAQVGQKTKQ
+237 CAQAGQKTKQ
-247 ARMMNRYIK
+247 ARMMNRYINELK
-256 ELEKLN
+256 ELN
-262 QKFEILSE
+262 QKFEILTE

-275 SKITPRIPK
+275 SKITPRLPK
-284 SDKAGP
+284 NDKTTP
-290 IHLSGDTAK
+290 IHLSGDAAK

-311 IMLYNSGFWVTV
+311 IMLYNSGFWITV
-323 RPITVSDASAF
+323 RPLTVSDASAF

-370 NVIISSNLEDWD
+370 NVIVSSNLEDWD
-382 QPDILGEAI
+382 QPDVLGEAI
-391 SMQDYDTI
+391 SMHDYDTI
-399 LWGICCSMYK
+399 LWGICCSMYR

-418 TNMDCRHVDNNQYV
+418 TNMECRHIDANQYV

-450 AWMRDTRTT
+450 TWMRDTRVN

-465 IRYRNS
+465 LRYRNT
-471 ILKSTKTLPVDD
+471 ILKSTKTLPMDD
-483 GRVMIHM
+483 NKVLIHM
-490 HVPSIQTYT
+490 RVPSIQTYT
-499 KRSIELIGKMQAAIY
+499 KRSVELIGKMQSAIY

-539 ISSIVYKNEGDSDVV
+539 ISSIVYKNESDADVV

-560 ICADLEARADQDH
+560 ICADLEARAEQDH

>member
-1 MERRPINRSIQSM
+1 MERRPINRVVQPM
-14 TDGLPEVPPTEVV
+14 EDGLPEVPPTEVIV
-27 VEKHSET
+27 DKHPEPQPS
-34 TRQEPTPMSDED
+34 EPTPSAVTDED

-57 QEVVLKKLEAE
+57 QEAVLKKLEE
-68 EKAVA
+68 EENATEQKVA
-73 ETNTAVKEE
+73 ETQQH
-82 NTVVKEVQQRES
+82 EVQA
-94 QDAQK
+94 DQK
-99 IAELEKQLAALKAQQ
+99 IAELERQLAELKAQQ
-114 VKAAQESPNVPPT
+114 AKPVQEPP
-127 SQIKQKPAE
+127 KPQPQPVAPKE
-136 PKQSAQPNPTHPFE
+136 PKQEAQQPAPSAPVNPLE
-150 KLQQDELGA
+150 KLQQDELGGT
-159 SLSQS
+159 LSQN
-164 TSEIRDPK
+164 TPEANAPK
-172 EETVD
+172 EEIVD
-177 PIQKKHDEIAA
+177 PVQKKHDEIAT
-188 KNNCSSRV
+188 KNNCSNRV

-219 DDAAKEEAPS
+219 DEEAKEESPS
-229 PGIVAMTL
+229 PGIIAMSL
-237 CAQVGQKTKQ
+237 CAQAGQKTKQ
-247 ARMMNRYIK
+247 ARMMNRYLNELK
-256 ELEKLN
+256 ELN
-262 QKFEILSE
+262 QKFEILTE

-275 SKITPRIPK
+275 SKITPRLPK
-284 SDKAGP
+284 NDKTTP
-290 IHLSGDTAK
+290 IHLSGDAAK

-311 IMLYNSGFWVTV
+311 IMLYNSGFWITV
-323 RPITVSDASAF
+323 RPLTVSDASAF

-370 NVIISSNLEDWD
+370 NVIVSSNLEDWD
-382 QPDILGEAI
+382 QPDVLGEAI
-391 SMQDYDTI
+391 SMHDYDTI
-399 LWGICCSMYK
+399 LWGICCSMYR

-418 TNMDCRHVDNNQYV
+418 TNMECRHIDANQYV

-450 AWMRDTRTT
+450 TWMRDTRVN

-465 IRYRNS
+465 LRYRNT
-471 ILKSTKTLPVDD
+471 ILKSTKTLPMDD
-483 GRVMIHM
+483 NKVLIHM
-490 HVPSIQTYT
+490 RVPSIQTYT
-499 KRSIELIGKMQAAIY
+499 KRSVELIGKMQSAIY

-539 ISSIVYKNEGDSDVV
+539 ISSIVYKNESDADVV

-560 ICADLEARADQDH
+560 ICADLEARAEQDH

>member
-1 MERRPINRSIQSM
+1 MERRPINRVVQPM
-14 TDGLPEVPPTEVV
+14 EDGLPEVPPTEVIV
-27 VEKHSET
+27 DKHPEPQPS
-34 TRQEPTPMSDED
+34 EPTPSAVTDED

-57 QEVVLKKLEAE
+57 QEAVLKKLAEE
-68 EKAVA
+68 EKATEQKVT
-73 ETNTAVKEE
+73 ET
-82 NTVVKEVQQRES
+82 QQHEM
-94 QDAQK
+94 QADQK
-99 IAELEKQLAALKAQQ
+99 IAELERQLAELKAQQ
-114 VKAAQESPNVPPT
+114 AKPVQEPP
-127 SQIKQKPAE
+127 KPQPQPVAPKE
-136 PKQSAQPNPTHPFE
+136 PKQEAQQPAPSTPVNPLE
-150 KLQQDELGA
+150 KLQQDELGGT
-159 SLSQS
+159 LSQN
-164 TSEIRDPK
+164 TPEVNAPK
-172 EETVD
+172 EEIVD
-177 PIQKKHDEIAA
+177 PVQKKHDVIAT
-188 KNNCSSRV
+188 KNNCSNRV

-219 DDAAKEEAPS
+219 DEEAKEESPS
-229 PGIVAMTL
+229 PGIIAMSL
-237 CAQVGQKTKQ
+237 CAQAGQKTKQ
-247 ARMMNRYIK
+247 ARMMNRYINELK
-256 ELEKLN
+256 ELN
-262 QKFEILSE
+262 QKFEILTE

-275 SKITPRIPK
+275 SKITPRLPK
-284 SDKAGP
+284 NDKTTP
-290 IHLSGDTAK
+290 IHLSGDAAK

-311 IMLYNSGFWVTV
+311 IMLYNSGFWITV
-323 RPITVSDASAF
+323 RPLTVSDASAF

-370 NVIISSNLEDWD
+370 NVIVSSNLEDWD
-382 QPDILGEAI
+382 QPDVLGEAI
-391 SMQDYDTI
+391 SMHDYDTI
-399 LWGICCSMYK
+399 LWGICCSMYR

-418 TNMDCRHVDNNQYV
+418 TNMECRHIDANQYV

-450 AWMRDTRTT
+450 TWMRDTRVN

-465 IRYRNS
+465 LRYRNT
-471 ILKSTKTLPVDD
+471 ILKSTKTLPMDD
-483 GRVMIHM
+483 NKVLIHM
-490 HVPSIQTYT
+490 RVPSIQTYT
-499 KRSIELIGKMQAAIY
+499 KRSVELIGKMQSAIY

-539 ISSIVYKNEGDSDVV
+539 ISSIVYKNESDADVV

-560 ICADLEARADQDH
+560 ICADLEARAEQDH

>member
-1 MERRPINRSIQSM
+1 MERRPINRVVQPM
-14 TDGLPEVPPTEVV
+14 EEGLPEVPPTEVIV
-27 VEKHSET
+27 DKHPEPKSS
-34 TRQEPTPMSDED
+34 EPTTPVMSDED
-46 WAKEIEREKAE
+46 WAKEIEKEKAE
-57 QEVVLKKLEAE
+57 QEAVLKKLEE
-68 EKAVA
+68 EERATEQKV
-73 ETNTAVKEE
+73 T
-82 NTVVKEVQQRES
+82 EVQQHDT
-94 QDAQK
+94 QADQK
-99 IAELEKQLAALKAQQ
+99 IAELERQLAELKAQQ
-114 VKAAQESPNVPPT
+114 AKSAVTEQPKVPSTPQPEPTPVEPQQTTPPT
-127 SQIKQKPAE
+127 PV
-136 PKQSAQPNPTHPFE
+136 NPFE
-150 KLQQDELGA
+150 KLQKDELGGN
-159 SLSQS
+159 LSKP
-164 TSEIRDPK
+164 TPEVNAPT
-172 EETVD
+172 EESVD
-177 PIQKKHDEIAA
+177 PVQKKHEEIST
-188 KNNCSSRV
+188 KNNCSNRV

-219 DDAAKEEAPS
+219 DEDTKEETPS
-229 PGIVAMTL
+229 PGIIAMSL
-237 CAQVGQKTKQ
+237 CAQAGQKTKQ
-247 ARMMNRYIK
+247 ARMMNRYIN
-256 ELEKLN
+256 ELEKMN

-275 SKITPRIPK
+275 SKITPRLPK
-284 SDKAGP
+284 NDKTTP
-290 IHLSGDTAK
+290 IHLSGDAAK

-311 IMLYNSGFWVTV
+311 IMLYNSGFWITV

-370 NVIISSNLEDWD
+370 NVIVSSNLEDWD
-382 QPDILGEAI
+382 QSDVLGEAI
-391 SMQDYDTI
+391 SMHDYDTI
-399 LWGICCSMYK
+399 LWGICCSMYR

-418 TNMDCRHVDNNQYV
+418 TNMECRHVDTNQYV

-439 INPDVFNEEAM
+439 INPDVFNAEAM
-450 AWMRDTRTT
+450 EWMRDTRTT

-465 IRYRNS
+465 LKYRNV
-471 ILKSTKTLPVDD
+471 ILKSTKTLPMENNK
-483 GRVMIHM
+483 VMIHM
-490 HVPSIQTYT
+490 RVPSLQTYT
-499 KRSIELIGKMQAAIY
+499 KRSVELIGKMQSAIY
-514 RAKTRKNQELQN
+514 RAKTRQNQELQN

-539 ISSIVYKNEGDSDVV
+539 ISSIVYKNEADADVV

-560 ICADLEARADQDH
+560 ICADLEARAEQDH
-573 TLYSKL
+573 TLYSQL

>member
-1 MERRPINRSIQSM
+1 MERRPINRVVQPM
-14 TDGLPEVPPTEVV
+14 EDGLPEVPPTEVIV
-27 VEKHSET
+27 DKHPEPQPS
-34 TRQEPTPMSDED
+34 EPTPSAVTDED

-57 QEVVLKKLEAE
+57 QEAVLKKLAEE
-68 EKAVA
+68 EKATEQKVA
-73 ETNTAVKEE
+73 ETQQH
-82 NTVVKEVQQRES
+82 EVQA
-94 QDAQK
+94 DQK
-99 IAELEKQLAALKAQQ
+99 IAELERQLAELKALQAKP
-114 VKAAQESPNVPPT
+114 VQEPP
-127 SQIKQKPAE
+127 KPQPVAPKE
-136 PKQSAQPNPTHPFE
+136 PKQEAQQPAPSTSVNPLE
-150 KLQQDELGA
+150 KLQQDELGGT
-159 SLSQS
+159 LSQN
-164 TSEIRDPK
+164 TPEANAPK
-172 EETVD
+172 EEIVD
-177 PIQKKHDEIAA
+177 PVQKKHDEIAT
-188 KNNCSSRV
+188 KNNCSNRV

-219 DDAAKEEAPS
+219 DEEAKEESPS
-229 PGIVAMTL
+229 PGIIAMSL
-237 CAQVGQKTKQ
+237 CAQAGQKTKQ
-247 ARMMNRYIK
+247 ARMMNRYINELK
-256 ELEKLN
+256 ELN
-262 QKFEILSE
+262 QKFEILTE

-275 SKITPRIPK
+275 SKITPRLPK
-284 SDKAGP
+284 NDKTTP
-290 IHLSGDTAK
+290 IHLSGDAAK

-311 IMLYNSGFWVTV
+311 IMLYNSGFWITV
-323 RPITVSDASAF
+323 RPLTVSDASAF

-370 NVIISSNLEDWD
+370 NVIVSSNLEDWD
-382 QPDILGEAI
+382 QPDVLGEAI
-391 SMQDYDTI
+391 SMHDYDTI
-399 LWGICCSMYK
+399 LWGICCSMYR

-418 TNMDCRHVDNNQYV
+418 TNMECRHIDANQYV

-450 AWMRDTRTT
+450 TWMRDTRVN

-465 IRYRNS
+465 LRYRNT
-471 ILKSTKTLPVDD
+471 ILKSTKTLPMDD
-483 GRVMIHM
+483 NKVLIHM
-490 HVPSIQTYT
+490 RVPSIQTYT
-499 KRSIELIGKMQAAIY
+499 KRSVELIGKMQSAIY

-539 ISSIVYKNEGDSDVV
+539 ISSIVYKNESDADVV

-560 ICADLEARADQDH
+560 ICADLEARAEQDH

>member
-1 MERRPINRSIQSM
+1 MERRPINRVVQPM
-14 TDGLPEVPPTEVV
+14 EEGLPEVSPTEVV
-27 VEKHSET
+27 VEKH
-34 TRQEPTPMSDED
+34 QDPQPQDPTPTTMSDDD
-46 WAKEIEREKAE
+46 WAKEIEKEKAE
-57 QEVVLKKLEAE
+57 QEAVLKKLEAE
-68 EKAVA
+68 EKAT
-73 ETNTAVKEE
+73 EQK
-82 NTVVKEVQQRES
+82 VVEVQQH
-94 QDAQK
+94 DASTDQK

-114 VKAAQESPNVPPT
+114 AKPIVQEQPKPQPTPVAEPPKQES
-127 SQIKQKPAE
+127 SQETTASSDPE
-136 PKQSAQPNPTHPFE
+136 NPFD
-150 KLQQDELGA
+150 KLQKDELGG
-159 SLSQS
+159 SIPQTSQ
-164 TSEIRDPK
+164 EIELPK
-172 EETVD
+172 EESVD
-177 PIQKKHDEIAA
+177 PIQKKHEETAK
-188 KNNCSSRV
+188 KNNCSNRV
-196 FTDNGTEDDLD
+196 FTDNGTEEDLD
-207 NAIITYDREDQR
+207 NAIVTYDREDQR
-219 DDAAKEEAPS
+219 DDDAKEESPS
-229 PGIVAMTL
+229 PGIIAMSL
-237 CAQVGQKTKQ
+237 CAQAGQKTKQ
-247 ARMMNRYIK
+247 ARMMNRFIN
-256 ELEKLN
+256 ELEQLN

-275 SKITPRIPK
+275 SKITPRLPK
-284 SDKAGP
+284 NDKTTP
-290 IHLSGDTAK
+290 IHLSGDAAK

-311 IMLYNSGFWVTV
+311 IMLYNSGFWITV

-370 NVIISSNLEDWD
+370 NVIVSSNLEDWD
-382 QPDILGEAI
+382 QPDVLGEAI
-391 SMQDYDTI
+391 SMHDYDTI
-399 LWGICCSMYK
+399 LWGICCSMYR

-418 TNMDCRHVDNNQYV
+418 TNMECRHIDTNQYV

-439 INPDVFNEEAM
+439 INPDVFNEDAM
-450 AWMRDTRTT
+450 TWMRDTRVT

-465 IRYRNS
+465 LKYRNV
-471 ILKSTKTLPVDD
+471 ILKSTKTLPMDD
-483 GRVMIHM
+483 GKVMIHM
-490 HVPSIQTYT
+490 RVPSLQTYT
-499 KRSIELIGKMQAAIY
+499 KRSVELIGKMQAAIY
-514 RAKTRKNQELQN
+514 RAKTRRNQELQN

-539 ISSIVYKNEGDSDVV
+539 ITSIVYKNDNDADVV

-560 ICADLEARADQDH
+560 ICADLEARAEQDH

-623 LTCLKLEQTGA
+623 LTCLRLEQTGA

>member
-1 MERRPINRSIQSM
+1 MERRPINRVVQPM
-14 TDGLPEVPPTEVV
+14 EDGLPEVPPTEVV
-27 VEKHSET
+27 VDKRPEPKSSE
-34 TRQEPTPMSDED
+34 PVASVMSDDD
-46 WAKEIEREKAE
+46 WAKEIEKEKAE
-57 QEVVLKKLEAE
+57 QEAVLKKLEE
-68 EKAVA
+68 
-73 ETNTAVKEE
+73 EE
-82 NTVVKEVQQRES
+82 NATAQKVAEVQQHDT
-94 QDAQK
+94 QADQK
-99 IAELEKQLAALKAQQ
+99 IAELERQLAELKAQQ
-114 VKAAQESPNVPPT
+114 AKPTVQEQPKVVATPNP
-127 SQIKQKPAE
+127 E
-136 PKQSAQPNPTHPFE
+136 PKKEEPQQSAPSDPMNPFE
-150 KLQQDELGA
+150 KLLKDELGGN
-159 SLSQS
+159 LSKP
-164 TSEIRDPK
+164 TTEVNTPT
-172 EETVD
+172 EESVD
-177 PIQKKHDEIAA
+177 PVQKKHEEIAT
-188 KNNCSSRV
+188 KNNCSNRV

-219 DDAAKEEAPS
+219 DEDAKEEAPS
-229 PGIVAMTL
+229 PGIIAMSL
-237 CAQVGQKTKQ
+237 CAQAGQKTKQ
-247 ARMMNRYIK
+247 ARMMNRYIN
-256 ELEKLN
+256 ELEKMN

-270 SVLRL
+270 NILRL
-275 SKITPRIPK
+275 SKITPRLPK
-284 SDKAGP
+284 NDKTTP
-290 IHLSGDTAK
+290 IHLSGDAAK

-311 IMLYNSGFWVTV
+311 IMLYNSGFWITV

-382 QPDILGEAI
+382 QPDVLGEAI
-391 SMQDYDTI
+391 SMHDYDTI
-399 LWGICCSMYK
+399 LWGICCSMYR

-418 TNMDCRHVDNNQYV
+418 TNMECRHVDTNQYV

-439 INPDVFNEEAM
+439 INPDVFNAEAM
-450 AWMRDTRTT
+450 DWMRDTRTT

-465 IRYRNS
+465 LKYRNV
-471 ILKSTKTLPVDD
+471 ILKSTKTLPMENNK
-483 GRVMIHM
+483 VMIHM
-490 HVPSIQTYT
+490 RVPSLQTYT
-499 KRSIELIGKMQAAIY
+499 KRSVELIGKMQSAIY
-514 RAKTRKNQELQN
+514 RAKTRQNQELQN

-539 ISSIVYKNEGDSDVV
+539 ISSIVYKNEADADVV

-560 ICADLEARADQDH
+560 ICADLEARAEQDH
-573 TLYSKL
+573 TLYSQM